1 MYGKLNLIRNY
12 PQNRKLMASL
22 IQNLSSH
29 IMKEI
34 ARLGSYPTFINHRK
48 DLIPYYIPYYIPCQR
63 QTGNFIPNCSDV
75 AS

>member
-1 MYGKLNLIRNY
+1 MYGMLNLIRNY
-12 PQNRKLMASL
+12 PHNRKLMASL

-34 ARLGSYPTFINHRK
+34 AGLGSYPTFINHRK
-48 DLIPYYIPYYIPCQR
+48 DLIPYYIPCQR
-63 QTGNFIPNCSDV
+63 QTGNFIPNCTDV